1 MKINITA
8 RHFKARDSLQNY
20 TNEKIE
26 LLEKYSEDILF
37 ADVVL
42 SFDKPPA
49 NNKHC
54 EILIKLRDKM
64 LTTKETSDEFTKA
77 VDKAVEKIDK
87 QLYKYK
93 DKNKRQRYN
102 VDKETYKTG

>member
-8 RHFKARDSLQNY
+8 RHFKARNSLQKY
-20 TNEKIE
+20 TNDKIE
-26 LLEKYSEDILF
+26 LLGKYNEDILF

-42 SFDKPPA
+42 SFDKPPT

-54 EILIKLRDKM
+54 EIIIKL
-64 LTTKETSDEFTKA
+64 KA
-77 VDKAVEKIDK
+77 TVKIEK

-102 VDKETYKTG
+102 VDKETYKTS

>member
-1 MKINITA
+1 MKTNITA
-8 RHFKARDSLQNY
+8 RHFKARDSLQKYAND
-20 TNEKIE
+20 KIE
-26 LLEKYSEDILF
+26 LLGKYSEDILF

-54 EILIKLRDKM
+54 EIIIKLRDKI
-64 LTTKETSDEFTKA
+64 LTTKETSEDFTKA
-77 VDKAVEKIDK
+77 VDKATEKIEK

-93 DKNKRQRYN
+93 DKNKRQKYN
-102 VDKETYKTG
+102 IDKEIYKTT